1 MNCCNKNE
9 DDKSSQGTN
18 NLQMGVKD
26 LLKMGACCVGP
37 LAGAAVLGAFGINA
51 SFLAALACPL
61 MMGYMMWRM
70 GRMQPSKGQ
79 SSEVEGAPGV
89 RAGLKP
95 APMDKS
101 AEQFSPKSIKEL
113 PDLPKAQETAGKD
126 LPGEGEQGWDESKMN
141 EEKVQTKV
149 VTEIKPV
156 SAGPDGAKGER
167 ESYERT

>member
-1 MNCCNKNE
+1 MNCCNKDK
-9 DDKSSQGTN
+9 DDKNSQGTN

-26 LLKMGACCVGP
+26 LLKMGACCAGP
-37 LAGAAVLGAFGINA
+37 LVGAAILGAFGVNA

-61 MMGYMMWRM
+61 MMGYMMWMM
-70 GRMQPSKGQ
+70 GRMQPSQGQ
-79 SSEVEGAPGV
+79 SSEVEESPGV
-89 RAGLKP
+89 RTGLKP

-113 PDLPKAQETAGKD
+113 PDLPKALETAKGDLAGEEGSRLDEGKI
-126 LPGEGEQGWDESKMN
+126 GR
-141 EEKVQTKV
+141 EKIQTGV
-149 VTEIKPV
+149 VREIKPV